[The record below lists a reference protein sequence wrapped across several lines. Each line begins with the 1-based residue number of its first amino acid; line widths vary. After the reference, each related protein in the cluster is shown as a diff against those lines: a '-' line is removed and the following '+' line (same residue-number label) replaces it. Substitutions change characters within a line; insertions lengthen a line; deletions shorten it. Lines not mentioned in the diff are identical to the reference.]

1 MLKLVHDTADTDE
14 PGIRESEPSR
24 VETLALLKAFMKIKD
39 EAMKKMIVELV
50 ERLSNKKA

>member
-1 MLKLVHDTADTDE
+1 MLKLVHDIADTDE
-14 PGIRESEPSR
+14 PGLSDSQPSR

-50 ERLSNKKA
+50 ERLGNKTE